1 MGKLI
6 AFGVLSS
13 MLKRNDEWAY
23 RIPFALQWMW
33 FPFLIPATWFAPES
47 PWWLVKNGRLED
59 AEKSLRRLCVA
70 PDDII
75 NPKNTLAM
83 MVRTVEMERELKIE
97 GRFLDC
103 FKKENIRRTEIA
115 MISWGCQILPGFAI
129 QNYITYFFT
138 LAGLSASDA
147 FNMSIGKLDEIQNT
161 FEDLLTH
168 PQAMLVSLSS
178 ELSLRGS

>member
-13 MLKRNDEWAY
+13 MLDRTDEWAY

-47 PWWLVKNGRLED
+47 PWWLVKNGRFED

-70 PDDII
+70 PEDVISQ
-75 NPKNTLAM
+75 KNRLAM
-83 MVRTVEMERELKIE
+83 MVRTVEMERDLKIE
-97 GRFLDC
+97 GTFLDC
-103 FKKENIRRTEIA
+103 FKKENLRRTEIA

-138 LAGLSASDA
+138 LAGLSPSDA
-147 FNMSIGKLDEIQNT
+147 FNMSIGKLL
-161 FEDLLTH
+161 EDGSTSAILTLL
-168 PQAMLVSLSS
+168 
-178 ELSLRGS
+178 